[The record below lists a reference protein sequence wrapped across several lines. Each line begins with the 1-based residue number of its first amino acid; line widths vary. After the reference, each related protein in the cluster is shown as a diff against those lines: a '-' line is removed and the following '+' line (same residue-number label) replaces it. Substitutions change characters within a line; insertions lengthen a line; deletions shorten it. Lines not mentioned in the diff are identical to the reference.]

1 MTKLLLSTIALGKR
15 LQVENSHVTVGLTN
29 PKSPSNVGAVMRA
42 AGCYSVEQVLYTGQ
56 RYANAVKF
64 NGSKRNASKHNTDT
78 KNACDKIPL
87 KGVDGFENIE
97 PLRTFLP
104 PNTKVICVDLV
115 EGAIPLPHF
124 KHPDQALYIFG
135 PEDGTISQTVIN
147 NADAVVYV
155 PTVGC
160 MNLAAS
166 VNVLLYDRLAK
177 SLVNNNQIES
187 DNLLIRKSRDTN
199 NKVKVKTVANLANEL

>member
-42 AGCYSVEQVLYTGQ
+42 AGCYSVDQVLYTGK

-64 NGSKRNASKHNTDT
+64 NSSKHNTDT
-78 KNACDKIPL
+78 KNARDKIPL
-87 KGVDGFENIE
+87 NGLDDFENLE
-97 PLRTFLP
+97 HLRSCLP
-104 PNTKVICVDLV
+104 TNTKIVCVDLV

-124 KHPDQALYIFG
+124 EHPDQALYIFG
-135 PEDGTISQTVIN
+135 PEDGTISQTVVN
-147 NADAVVYV
+147 NADSVVYV

-177 SLVNNNQIES
+177 SVVNNNHIES

-199 NKVKVKTVANLANEL
+199 NKVKVKNNVN